1 MHVTAVVAEDRL
13 GVVVS
18 SVDFGTADDDYEL
31 VPEHEPGP
39 EPVVGKIVGPV
50 RFVVLAFVLSFPFP
64 PSRML
69 SVRRNC
75 RS

>member
-1 MHVTAVVAEDRL
+1 MTAVVAEDRL
-13 GVVVS
+13 VVVVS

-31 VPEHEPGP
+31 VPEREPGPGP
-39 EPVVGKIVGPV
+39 EPVVGKIVEPV
-50 RFVVLAFVLSFPFP
+50 RFVVLAFVLSFPFR

>member
-18 SVDFGTADDDYEL
+18 SVDFGTADDDY
-31 VPEHEPGP
+31 EHEPGP

-50 RFVVLAFVLSFPFP
+50 RFVVLAFVLSFPFR